1 MTIRILIIEDDPAIA
16 NLMKMALSLQ
26 DYTFQVVST
35 GEKALKQ
42 VLSWQPTLL
51 ILDLGLPDMDGTEI
65 IKAIRSW
72 NELPIIVVSAR
83 GESLDKIQAL
93 DLGADDYVTKPFSID
108 ELLARI
114 RVALRRQPAI
124 TDDATFQNGPLHI
137 DYQAQ
142 RVTINDTEVH
152 LTPIEYKLLITLAQ
166 NLDKVLTHNFLL
178 KEIWDTTLQSDVTS
192 LRVFMAT
199 LRKKIEQPNLPA
211 FIQTHV
217 RIGYRMLHIN
227 PSQKN
232 IQQH

>member
-1 MTIRILIIEDDPAIA
+1 MTIRILIVEDDPAIA

-124 TDDATFQNGPLHI
+124 TDDATFQNGPLYI

-178 KEIWDTTLQSDVTS
+178 KEIWDTTLQSDVAS

-199 LRKKIEQPNLPA
+199 LRKKIEQPNQPA

-217 RIGYRMLHIN
+217 RIGYRMLHI
-227 PSQKN
+227 
-232 IQQH
+232 